1 MKVVGQRVRPIDWVE
16 KTTGTASYAAD
27 NPPEGTLVVRVLRSP
42 VPHARIR
49 HLDVSPALT
58 VPGVHAVVTASD
70 FTPGKLYEHS
80 GSPYSDRPPMATDR
94 VLYVGHEIAAVAA
107 ETVEAAE
114 EAVRRI
120 KVRYRRLRPV
130 LSVREALAPRAPR
143 LHERESG
150 TNVAVETAD
159 NWGDVD
165 LALGNSTVTT
175 EATYRY
181 PRVNHACMEPNSTLA
196 WWHDDRLE
204 MWTSSQAPHFVVH
217 ELAALFGLR
226 LDQVVC
232 RDVSVGGGFG
242 SKSKISEHEAL
253 AAALSMKTGR
263 PVLVELSRVEE
274 FAFTKPRHEFVTT
287 LQAHA
292 DETGR
297 LCFLDAV
304 IDVDNGAYN
313 HYGPSVMRAG
323 IKQLGSMYR
332 PDAVRWDARLVDTNL
347 VPGGQFRGYGQPQT
361 GIALETAM
369 DELAELCGQ
378 DPVDFRVH
386 NAGRPDTQALSGSR
400 VGSNRLA
407 ECLEQVRVRIGWD
420 EKRRAGTPG
429 RGVGVASGMHASGS
443 YAYPGGNT
451 SASGIEVCSTGDV
464 VVRFGGADAGTGQR
478 TILAQIA
485 AEILGVRMD
494 RVRVIMTDWDETPP
508 DMGAW
513 SSRGT
518 HMGGHAVRQTAEAMA
533 TRLCELGAEKLGT
546 GVADVRLR
554 DGRVEAGTGGVSI
567 ADLVAIAPDTVG
579 GSLRIDTEY
588 VEERMQP
595 YWTGITRPNISAT
608 YAFAAHAVEVEVDND
623 TGVVTVLHY
632 SAVHDIGRAINPTL
646 VEGQIIGGV
655 VQGLGAALGERLI
668 YEGGR
673 PVNPVYLHYP
683 VPRSTTAPSIDVA
696 LVEGQEEA
704 GPLDAKSVGEIALI
718 PAAPALLNAV
728 YAATGIRFRELP
740 LTPDVVLTA
749 LRERD
754 GAQPRRHHLARRPG
768 RWQIE
773 LFRKLYPLGLHHVLD
788 RWGTR
793 LARRATP
800 RSVERVELPT
810 TVPAAVAE
818 LGGDDTAVIGGGT
831 DLLVQRDQ
839 GLVYPRVLIGT
850 SSIAVMRGIDRLPD
864 GRWRLG
870 AAVTLTELE
879 RWADGRIDL
888 LAETTRTI
896 ASGQIREVATLAGN
910 LAQQKR
916 CWFFRNG
923 FDCYKR
929 GGASCPCYAVTG
941 DHRLHHAAIG
951 AHRCQAVTPSD
962 LATAF
967 GALDAEVA
975 VTGRDGTR
983 NLPIAELY
991 EGPGEL
997 SLASDELIEAVL
1009 LPADV
1014 LSLRSTFVKLQQWD
1028 GDFALVSLAACA
1040 RVNAD
1045 GTWCSARFV
1054 FGGIA
1059 ATPWSPRGLG
1069 DALTGT
1075 TPTAHDVVHILEK
1088 EFEWEAH
1095 PLPGTRWKL
1104 DAAVGLARQAT
1115 ARLIGEAQNTAVA
1128 ATRGKGSSNDE

>member
-16 KTTGTASYAAD
+16 KSTGTASYAAD

-42 VPHARIR
+42 FPHARIR
-49 HLDVSPALT
+49 HLDVSPALK
-58 VPGVHAVVTASD
+58 VPGVHAVITAAD
-70 FTPGKLYEHS
+70 FAPGKIYEHS
-80 GSPYSDRPPMATDR
+80 GAPYSDRPPMATDR

-107 ETVEAAE
+107 ETIEAADE
-114 EAVRRI
+114 GVRRI
-120 KVRYRRLRPV
+120 KVRYRRLRPL
-130 LSVREALAPRAPR
+130 LSVPDALAKGAPV
-143 LHERESG
+143 LHQRESG
-150 TNVAVETAD
+150 TNVAVEAAD
-159 NWGDVD
+159 HWGDVD
-165 LALGNSTVTT
+165 VALGNARVTT
-175 EATYRY
+175 KSTYRY
-181 PRVNHACMEPNSTLA
+181 PRVNHACMEPNTTLA
-196 WWHDDRLE
+196 WWHDERLE
-204 MWTSSQAPHFVVH
+204 LWTSSQAPHFVVH
-217 ELAALFGLR
+217 ELSALFGLR

-253 AAALSMKTGR
+253 AAALSMKTSR
-263 PVLVELSRVEE
+263 PVLIALTREEE

-369 DELAELCGQ
+369 DELAELCEM
-378 DPVDFRVH
+378 DPLEFRVR
-386 NAGRPDTQALSGSR
+386 NAGRPHTQALSGSK

-407 ECLEQVRVRIGWD
+407 ECLEQLRVRTDWD
-420 EKRRAGTPG
+420 EKRRADTPL
-429 RGVGVASGMHASGS
+429 RGIGVASGMHASGS

-451 SASGIEVCSTGDV
+451 SASGVEVRSNGEV
-464 VVRFGGADAGTGQR
+464 VVRFGGSDAGTGQR

-485 AEILGVRMD
+485 AEILDIPLDSVQ
-494 RVRVIMTDWDETPP
+494 VIMTDWDETPP

-533 TRLCELGAEKLGT
+533 SRLCELGAEKLGAAAT
-546 GVADVRLR
+546 DVRLR
-554 DGRVEAGTGGVSI
+554 GGRVEADADGVDI
-567 ADLVAIAPDTVG
+567 ADLVVAAPETVD

-588 VEERMQP
+588 IEQRMQP
-595 YWTGITRPNISAT
+595 YWTGIPRPNISAT
-608 YAFAAHAVEVEVDND
+608 YSFAAHAVEVEVDND
-623 TGVVTVLHY
+623 TGVITVLNY

-673 PVNPVYLHYP
+673 PVNPAYLHYP
-683 VPRSTTAPSIDVA
+683 VPRSTMAPSIDVA
-696 LVEGQEEA
+696 LVEGPEEA

-749 LRERD
+749 LRARE
-754 GAQPRRHHLARRPG
+754 GAQPRRHHLARRPS

-773 LFRKLYPLGLHHVLD
+773 LFRKLYPVGMHFVLD

-793 LARRATP
+793 FARRATP
-800 RSVERVELPT
+800 RAIERVELP
-810 TVPAAVAE
+810 VSVSAAVAE
-818 LGGDDTAVIGGGT
+818 LGGKGTAVIGGGT

-839 GLVYPRVLIGT
+839 GLTFPTVLIGT
-850 SSIAVMRGIDRLPD
+850 SAITSMRGIDQLPD

-870 AAVTLTELE
+870 AAVTLVELE
-879 RWADGRIDL
+879 NWADGKVEL
-888 LAETTRTI
+888 LAEAVRTI

-929 GGASCPCYAVTG
+929 GGGSCPCYAVTG
-941 DHRLHHAAIG
+941 DHRLHHSAIG

-967 GALDAEVA
+967 DALGGEVVVSSA
-975 VTGRDGTR
+975 AGSRT
-983 NLPIAELY
+983 LSISELY
-991 EGPGEL
+991 SGPGEL
-997 SLASDELIEAVL
+997 SLKSSEMIETVL
-1009 LPADV
+1009 LPADIF
-1014 LSLRSTFVKLQQWD
+1014 SLRSTFAKLQQWD
-1028 GDFALVSLAACA
+1028 GDFALVSVAAAA

-1045 GTWCSARFV
+1045 GTWQSARYV

-1059 ATPWSPRGLG
+1059 PTPWSPQGLG
-1069 DALTGT
+1069 RVLAGT
-1075 TPTAHDVVHILEK
+1075 APTAEAVITSLEK

-1104 DAAVGLARQAT
+1104 DAALGLARKAT
-1115 ARLIGEAQNTAVA
+1115 ARLIGGENSSAAVDA
-1128 ATRGKGSSNDE
+1128 HRKVVNDE